1 MFAVLGIIK
10 VKPEFLAVFI
20 EHVRLHAGK
29 SLAEPG
35 CLRYDVL
42 QDRDDPHTIC
52 LYEIFRSEADLEVHH
67 RQEHYREW
75 MAMSADWRDRSNYS
89 RRTLTLI
96 FPSLYP

>member
-52 LYEIFRSEADLEVHH
+52 LYEIFRSEADLEGGLAGSIEL
-67 RQEHYREW
+67 QPTD
-75 MAMSADWRDRSNYS
+75 ADPHLSVPLP
-89 RRTLTLI
+89 LT
-96 FPSLYP
+96 P